1 MNSDQNLQNY
11 LFDSVLSKY
20 PKKADAIS
28 ALSDLLGVGSDAVYR
43 RVRGD
48 SDLTPK
54 EISLIANKFKISVDS
69 HIFNQTDH
77 ISFQFNPFVKT
88 IKSFDDYL
96 DDIHA
101 DVKALG
107 SIPDVMIYYASSEI
121 PIFYYIAEP
130 ELFAFKLYVWGRSIW
145 NFTYLQSEN
154 FHFDIISP
162 AVLEK
167 AKEVWR
173 MYRMQISTEMW
184 SLNIVDNTLNQIE
197 YHFQTNSFKKKSDA
211 IVLCEKL
218 LKLVQNLETMAQHG
232 SKVETST
239 PTASNGSN
247 FTLYHN
253 EIIYTNNTI
262 LVDSPHFKSVYTTYG
277 NPNFLKSSDL
287 RLFNYTQKWFNDV
300 IAKSTQIS
308 LHGEKNRTWFFD
320 RLNRRIETLKQ
331 RIELS
336 LNDRF

>member
-1 MNSDQNLQNY
+1 MSSDQNLQNY
-11 LFDSVLSKY
+11 LFDSVLAKY
-20 PKKADAIS
+20 PKKVDAIS
-28 ALSDLLGVGSDAVYR
+28 ALADLLGVGSDAVYR

-54 EISLIANKFKISVDS
+54 EIGLIANKFKISVDS
-69 HIFNQTDH
+69 YIFNETDH
-77 ISFQFNPFVKT
+77 ISFQFNPFVRT
-88 IKSFDDYL
+88 IKTFDDYL

-101 DVKALG
+101 DVRALG
-107 SIPDVMIYYASSEI
+107 SIPDVMVYYASSEI

-130 ELFAFKLYVWGRSIW
+130 ELFSFKLYVWGRSIW
-145 NFTYLQSEN
+145 NFAYLQNED
-154 FHFDIISP
+154 FHFGLIP
-162 AVLEK
+162 PNVLEK

-173 MYRMQISTEMW
+173 LYKMQGSVEMW

-197 YHFQTNSFKKKSDA
+197 YHFHTNSFKERKDA
-211 IVLCEKL
+211 LGLCDKL
-218 LKLVQNLETMAQHG
+218 LKLAHKLEVMAQQG
-232 SKVETST
+232 SKVDTHS
-239 PTASNGSN
+239 AHGNGGSN

-262 LVDSPHFKSVYTTYG
+262 MVDSPHFKSVYTTFG

-308 LHGEKNRTWFFD
+308 LHGEKNRKWFFD
-320 RLNRRIETLKQ
+320 RLYRRIETVKQ

>member
-1 MNSDQNLQNY
+1 MNGDQNLQNY
-11 LFDSVLSKY
+11 LFDTVLGKY
-20 PKKADAIS
+20 PKKSDAIS

-54 EISLIANKFKISVDS
+54 EIGLIANKFKISVDS
-69 HIFNQTDH
+69 HIFNETDH
-77 ISFQFNPFVKT
+77 ISFQFNPFVKI
-88 IKSFDDYL
+88 IKTFDDYL
-96 DDIHA
+96 DDIHG
-101 DVKALG
+101 DVRALG

-130 ELFAFKLYVWGRSIW
+130 ELFSFKLYVWGRSIW
-145 NFTYLQSEN
+145 NFDYLQKAD
-154 FHFDIISP
+154 FHFNLISP
-162 AVLEK
+162 SVLEK

-173 MYRMQISTEMW
+173 LYRMQSSTEMW

-197 YHFQTNSFKKKSDA
+197 YHFQTNSFKNRADA
-211 IVLCEKL
+211 IHLCDR
-218 LKLVQNLETMAQHG
+218 LVSLTRNLELMAQQG
-232 SKVETST
+232 SKVDSS
-239 PTASNGSN
+239 AKINNGGNN

-262 LVDSPHFKSVYTTYG
+262 LVDSPHFKSVYSTFG

-308 LHGEKNRTWFFD
+308 LHGEKNRKWFFD
-320 RLNRRIETLKQ
+320 RLYRRIETLKQ
-331 RIELS
+331 RIELN